1 MMNLGESQRGGT
13 RHFTPA
19 WDGNPQGWRRCKEEV
34 RIWLLAEKVEGV
46 EYSLAAR
53 LVQRLTGAAR
63 RAAMTLSDED
73 LMGEDSGVPEALGDD
88 EYQPA
93 VKADPRAGV
102 RRVLKRLEEA
112 LTP

>member
-1 MMNLGESQRGGT
+1 MLQGESLRGGEST

-19 WDGNPQGWRRCKEEV
+19 WDGNPQGWRRYREEV

-63 RAAMTLSDED
+63 RAAMALSDED
-73 LMGEDSGVPEALGDD
+73 LMGHPGIMKHRKGRNIPRPGHQIHAQACAVCSGGSKKP
-88 EYQPA
+88 
-93 VKADPRAGV
+93 
-102 RRVLKRLEEA
+102 
-112 LTP
+112 